1 MFQSNAPIKG
11 LSQDWGGGGQ
21 LMGIRLSEVQ
31 VGREFDTLNVPRVG
45 TKKWNFL
52 TDRLRDTI

>member
-1 MFQSNAPIKG
+1 M
-11 LSQDWGGGGQ
+11 GGGGQ